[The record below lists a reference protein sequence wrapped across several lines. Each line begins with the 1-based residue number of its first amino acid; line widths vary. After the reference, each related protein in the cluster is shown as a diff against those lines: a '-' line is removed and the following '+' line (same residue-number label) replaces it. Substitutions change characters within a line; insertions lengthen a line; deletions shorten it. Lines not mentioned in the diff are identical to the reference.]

1 MTTKGNQEDQMPDA
15 VPDAVPAVPSQPAMP
30 DMPAMPDTTAMPV
43 TPIVPAVVP
52 PGLSSV
58 PISPSDPKAARSDY
72 SRLRGSA
79 AAVDSSMPAVATQDK
94 AKKKDTR
101 RGASEG
107 PGRKGRSRSPFGGTE
122 HKSDWND
129 LLQVTQQQV
138 ALLTARVTMLEG
150 QQQSGRDAI
159 ASFADRLV

>member
-1 MTTKGNQEDQMPDA
+1 MPDSVTN
-15 VPDAVPAVPSQPAMP
+15 VPVVPV
-30 DMPAMPDTTAMPV
+30 
-43 TPIVPAVVP
+43 IEP
-52 PGLSSV
+52 PGLPPV
-58 PISPSDPKAARSDY
+58 PDSPSDADETRSDY
-72 SRLRGSA
+72 GRQRGSA

-94 AKKKDTR
+94 AKQDKR

-107 PGRKGRSRSPFGGTE
+107 PGRKGRSRSPFTGGGE
-122 HKSDWND
+122 HKSDWKD

-159 ASFADRLV
+159 ASFADRLVEENQKLDQRLVFW